1 MTHNPNTAAHI
12 QHIIK
17 TQGPIPFGHFMHEAL
32 YAPEVGYYVA
42 GKHKLGKQGDFV
54 TAPELSPM
62 FGSALAKDIDRFLEA
77 HPHACILELGPGTGK
92 LASSILRHLKHAEKL
107 NHYLLLEVSPDLIHA
122 QNTHLKDN
130 VSDTLYK
137 KVQHI
142 QALPTNFTGIIIANE
157 VADAMPVERFQIQ
170 ANIQQQYVEYHNGSF
185 RPFYTKSTDQHLIDQ
200 VERLNMT
207 LPPGYVSEINL
218 ALGSWVRSLAE
229 CLEAGYITIIDYGY
243 DQNTY
248 YQIERHGGTLKCFFQ
263 HRAHDDPFIHVGLQD
278 ITAHVNFSTIARA
291 AIQSGLDIVGY
302 AEQGHFLMNLGIAE
316 IAQSYYIQDPLKTA
330 HALKLF
336 TMPSQMGS
344 VCKAIGLSKNID
356 NGIFSAFSRYNR
368 SATLMHKG

>member
-1 MTHNPNTAAHI
+1 MIHNPGTAAHI
-12 QHIIK
+12 QHLIK

-42 GKHKLGKQGDFV
+42 GKHKLGKQGDFI
-54 TAPELSPM
+54 TAPEHSPM

-77 HPHACILELGPGTGK
+77 YPQASILELGPGTGK
-92 LASSILRHLKHAEKL
+92 LASSILNHLQHPEKL
-107 NHYLLLEVSPDLIHA
+107 EHYFLLEVSPDLSQV
-122 QNTHLKDN
+122 QNIHLKDTISN
-130 VSDTLYK
+130 TLYQ

-142 QALPTNFTGIIIANE
+142 QALPTHFTGIIIANE

-170 ANIQQQYVEYHNGSF
+170 PHLQQQYVDYHDGRF
-185 RPFYTKSTDQHLIDQ
+185 RPVYTESTDQNLINQ
-200 VERLNMT
+200 VDKLNMI
-207 LPPGYVSEINL
+207 LPPGYASEINL
-218 ALGSWVRSLAE
+218 ALKSWIQSLAA
-229 CLEAGYITIIDYGY
+229 CLKLGYITIIDYGY
-243 DQNTY
+243 DKEAY

-278 ITAHVNFSTIARA
+278 ITAHVNFSTIAEA
-291 AIQSGLDIVGY
+291 AMQSDLDIVGY
-302 AEQGHFLMNLGIAE
+302 AEQGHFLINLGIAE
-316 IAQSYYIQDPLKTA
+316 IAQTYYTQDPLKTA

-356 NGIFSAFSRYNR
+356 NGIFSGFSRYNR
-368 SATLMHKG
+368 SATLMHEG